1 MFLLISGILLLSVS
15 AQDKLKIINDPKD
28 LIAAINNKPQLAMVE
43 LKSIVPNIKYDLRY
57 ATANNFTGVRLYP
70 SNTQT
75 TYLRKAPAEALARV
89 AKELNEKGMGILVWD
104 AFRPYHI
111 TVRFWELIKDER
123 YVANPS
129 KGSGHNRGIA
139 IDFTLYNLKTGELI
153 DMPTG
158 YDDFSEKAF
167 HGFPTLSESKKNN
180 REFLRELMEKNG
192 FIKFDT
198 EWWHYYWPNGDEY
211 DVLDFSFKQLKK
223 ITRDTTQ

>member
-1 MFLLISGILLLSVS
+1 MI
-15 AQDKLKIINDPKD
+15 
-28 LIAAINNKPQLAMVE
+28 E

-104 AFRPYHI
+104 AFRPYHV

-153 DMPTG
+153 DMPTS